1 MDKSILT
8 QYADIKR
15 ESYDLQERID
25 RAQYELDKMTDED
38 GAPEMT
44 SDIVQSG
51 DIVTGRTRIYGI
63 SDLYV
68 RRQSALRNLKAQ
80 YELKQVELLYQQSE
94 AERFI
99 ETIPDSRTQ
108 SIVRMRV
115 IDRRSWQEIATR
127 MGGGNTADGVRKVFD
142 RYIERTI

>member
-1 MDKSILT
+1 MDKSILV
-8 QYADIKR
+8 QYADIKQ

-38 GAPEMT
+38 GAPEIT

-99 ETIPDSRTQ
+99 KTIPDSRTQ

-127 MGGGNTADGVRKVFD
+127 MGGGNTADGVRMTFN
-142 RYIERTI
+142 RLFE

>member
-1 MDKSILT
+1 MDKSILV
-8 QYADIKR
+8 QYADIKQ
-15 ESYDLQERID
+15 EAIDLQERID

-38 GAPEMT
+38 GAPEVT

-80 YELKQVELLYQQSE
+80 YELKQVELLYEQAE
-94 AERFI
+94 TERFI

-127 MGGGNTADGVRKVFD
+127 MGGGNTADGVRMTFN
-142 RYIERTI
+142 RLFE

>member
-1 MDKSILT
+1 MDKSILV
-8 QYADIKR
+8 QYADIKQ
-15 ESYDLQERID
+15 EAIDLQERID

-38 GAPEMT
+38 GAPEVT

-51 DIVTGRTRIYGI
+51 DIVTGRTLIYGI

-127 MGGGNTADGVRKVFD
+127 MGGGNTADGVRMTFN
-142 RYIERTI
+142 RLFE

>member
-8 QYADIKR
+8 QYADIKQEAVDMR
-15 ESYDLQERID
+15 ERID
-25 RAQYELDKMTDED
+25 RAQHELDKMTDDD
-38 GAPEMT
+38 GAPEVT

-94 AERFI
+94 TERFI

-127 MGGGNTADGVRKVFD
+127 MGGGNTADGVRMTFN
-142 RYIERTI
+142 RLFE

>member
-38 GAPEMT
+38 GAPEVT

-127 MGGGNTADGVRKVFD
+127 MGGGNTADGVRMTFN
-142 RYIERTI
+142 RLFE

>member
-1 MDKSILT
+1 MDKSILV
-8 QYADIKR
+8 QYADIKQ
-15 ESYDLQERID
+15 EAIDLQERID
-25 RAQYELDKMTDED
+25 RAQHELDKMTDED
-38 GAPEMT
+38 GAPEIT

-68 RRQSALRNLKAQ
+68 RRQSILRNLKAQ
-80 YELKQVELLYQQSE
+80 YELKQGELLYEQSE

-127 MGGGNTADGVRKVFD
+127 MGGGNTADGVRMTFNSLF
-142 RYIERTI
+142 E